1 MISSVKHSMLAL
13 IVVLGSPM
21 LAHGQQGPQAVQ
33 MFHLS
38 QQHPT
43 SVASFA
49 PNVRLSFSPAARQ
62 QAGALTSEKQLK
74 SDEQSQGRSP
84 GDPDRFTPL
93 LEVTKTPFA
102 SESRVPVAA
111 FMGGRVRFNFSV
123 TSIRNGNVMLGPMPS
138 SETLHKPLQARSAD
152 LYGFGLSLPL
162 GRYAQ
167 LPASNSL
174 WRSIARSMHSQ

>member
-21 LAHGQQGPQAVQ
+21 LAHGQHGPQAVQ

-38 QQHPT
+38 QQHPPSVT
-43 SVASFA
+43 SFG
-49 PNVRLSFSPAARQ
+49 PNVRLSFSPAARLR
-62 QAGALTSEKQLK
+62 AGALTSEKQLK
-74 SDEQSQGRSP
+74 SDEQSQEHSP
-84 GDPDRFTPL
+84 GDLDRFTPL

-111 FMGGRVRFNFSV
+111 FMGGRVGFNFSV
-123 TSIRNGNVMLGPMPS
+123 TSIRNRNVMLGPILS
-138 SETLHKPLQARSAD
+138 SEPLHTPLQARSAD

-162 GRYAQ
+162 GRHAQ
-167 LPASNSL
+167 LQASNTL
-174 WRSIARSMHSQ
+174 W

>member
-38 QQHPT
+38 QQHPA

-93 LEVTKTPFA
+93 LEHSLRQRVSSALGSNCGRA
-102 SESRVPVAA
+102 SS
-111 FMGGRVRFNFSV
+111 VRFF
-123 TSIRNGNVMLGPMPS
+123 GNKHPKRKRDAWPDAVKRDA
-138 SETLHKPLQARSAD
+138 T
-152 LYGFGLSLPL
+152 
-162 GRYAQ
+162 
-167 LPASNSL
+167 
-174 WRSIARSMHSQ
+174 